1 MKYRLLTKKELEP
14 LNEEFLKYLL
24 VANVT
29 PQNWEVLKKEDTEAA
44 EKHLEVFSDMVLD
57 RILST
62 ISFVDIVLTD
72 RVEVYQFLKEKAYI
86 FAIENKTKGSFD
98 FTSQILK
105 DLDLKQVNII
115 KGEKQFNQDRELE
128 IFKILQ
134 KENAS
139 ISNGDLFKKVALL
152 AVKII

>member
-1 MKYRLLTKKELEP
+1 MKYRLLTKEELEP

-29 PQNWEVLKKEDTEAA
+29 PQLWEEIKEKDIETAN
-44 EKHLEVFSDMVLD
+44 KHIEIFSDMVLD
-57 RILST
+57 KVLSDV
-62 ISFVDIVLTD
+62 SFIEIVLND
-72 RVEVYQFLKEKAYI
+72 RIEVYQFLKEKAY
-86 FAIENKTKGSFD
+86 FFGIENKEIGSFD
-98 FTSQILK
+98 FTTQNLK
-105 DLDLKQVNII
+105 EINLKQVHFF
-115 KGEKQFNQDRELE
+115 KGEKVFLEERELE

-152 AVKII
+152 SI